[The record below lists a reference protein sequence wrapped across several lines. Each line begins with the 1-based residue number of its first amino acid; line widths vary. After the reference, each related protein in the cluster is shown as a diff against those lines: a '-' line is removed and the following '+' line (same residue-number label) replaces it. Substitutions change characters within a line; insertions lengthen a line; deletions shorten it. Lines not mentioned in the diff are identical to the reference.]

1 MEFESFQ
8 FNSMNALTYISK
20 FSILE
25 NDKVMLG
32 AQSLE
37 TFDQTRF
44 EIFNDIDMRL
54 DLENW

>member
-1 MEFESFQ
+1 
-8 FNSMNALTYISK
+8 MNALTYISK